1 MQAGLRVFEGDAA
14 MRLSP
19 QDAVSLAWDDLQD
32 LHLRTVA
39 SPALLE
45 DDGFVAEMN
54 EAFDRFYQL
63 YGEWAEA

>member
-1 MQAGLRVFEGDAA
+1 M
-14 MRLSP
+14 LSP

-32 LHLRTVA
+32 LHRRTVA
-39 SPALLE
+39 RPALLE
-45 DDGFVAEMN
+45 DAAFVAEMQ